1 MRSFLKV
8 VICLC
13 LLVLAFDVL
22 AAIICYFR
30 PRIANHVFPLSF
42 LVLVATTICEGCA
55 AIICAMR
62 RDWRNGKL
70 AIVGTVLGLVAVA
83 LWCGLVFLVY
93 AQT

>member
-13 LLVLAFDVL
+13 LLALAFDVL
-22 AAIICYFR
+22 VAIVFFR
-30 PRIANHVFPLSF
+30 SRIAHYVFPLSF
-42 LVLVATTICEGCA
+42 PVLVATTICGGCA

-70 AIVGTVLGLVAVA
+70 AIVGTVLGLLAVAV
-83 LWCGLVFLVY
+83 WWGLLLLQY